1 MIMYDVKSA
10 KNILS
15 FKIVYIKISSTYLFT
30 VAKQVFLK
38 LILGL
43 ELFQNGS

>member
-1 MIMYDVKSA
+1 MCDVISA

-15 FKIVYIKISSTYLFT
+15 FKIVNKISSTYLFT
-30 VAKQVFLK
+30 VAKQVV
-38 LILGL
+38 LINSET